1 MITMSTDDHLSLPS
15 SLRLSRYLT
24 LAFLLFVPLLL
35 FGCPSGTS
43 NKPIDERPSSPSTS
57 NPSSKGAS
65 DFDGDRAFE
74 QVRKQ
79 VEFGP
84 RPAGSAELE
93 KLRAYMIDQLK
104 SYGLQVT
111 TDEFRATTP
120 IGQRKMV
127 NVTAE
132 LPGESND
139 VIIISSHYDTKYF
152 KDIKFVGAND
162 GGASTGA
169 LLELARVMAVSKT
182 KPPLTYWFVFFD
194 GEEAF
199 CMDWDQC
206 HNPNPA
212 DPKNPL
218 PDHTYG
224 SRRYVGQLIE
234 KHELPRV
241 RAMILFDMM
250 GFKNLRL
257 GRDDLSTRWLQ
268 DIVWQT
274 AKKNGHGGQF
284 IDAPEGVGDD
294 DHAPFLRAG
303 VDALDIIQLSTY
315 GSNDSEYWHTKE
327 DTLDKVSGKSLK
339 IVGDTIL
346 TSLPKIEERLASKR

>member
-24 LAFLLFVPLLL
+24 FAFLLFVPLLL

-93 KLRAYMIDQLK
+93 KLSAYMIDQLK

-120 IGQRKMV
+120 IGQRKIV

-169 LLELARVMAVSKT
+169 LLELARVMAASKT
-182 KPPLTYWFVFFD
+182 KPPLTYWFVFID

-199 CMDWDQC
+199 CFDWDQC

-224 SRRYVGQLIE
+224 SRRYVAQLIE
-234 KHELPRV
+234 KNELKRV

-250 GFKNLRL
+250 GYKNLRL
-257 GRDDLSTRWLQ
+257 GRDDLSTTWLQ

-274 AKKNGHGGQF
+274 AKQLGYDKQF
-284 IDAPEGVGDD
+284 VDAREGVGDD
-294 DHAPFLRAG
+294 DHGPFLRAG

-315 GSNDSEYWHTKE
+315 PYWHTKD
-327 DTLDKVSGKSLK
+327 DTLDKVSAKSLK
-339 IVGDTIL
+339 VVGDTVIA
-346 TSLPKIEERLASKR
+346 SLPKIEERLQNRPR

>member
-1 MITMSTDDHLSLPS
+1 MPITKRNRLWSAMWRPRYLSLIC
-15 SLRLSRYLT
+15 LMVL
-24 LAFLLFVPLLL
+24 PLLL
-35 FGCPSGTS
+35 FGCPSGGS
-43 NKPIDERPSSPSTS
+43 NKPAEERPAVSSTATPTAAAT
-57 NPSSKGAS
+57 PE
-65 DFDGDRAFE
+65 FDADRAFE

-79 VEFGP
+79 VEIGP

-93 KLRAYMIDQLK
+93 RLRTYIIDQLK

-120 IGQRKMV
+120 LGQRKMV
-127 NVTAE
+127 NLTAE

-162 GGASTGA
+162 GAASTGA
-169 LLELARVMAVSKT
+169 LMELARVLAANKT
-182 KPPLTYWFVFFD
+182 KPRLTYWFVFFD

-199 CMDWDQC
+199 CLDWDQC
-206 HNPNPA
+206 HNPNSA
-212 DPKNPL
+212 DPKTPL

-224 SRRYVGQLIE
+224 SRRYVSQLIE
-234 KHELPRV
+234 KHQLQRV

-250 GFKNLRL
+250 GSKDLRL

-274 AKKNGHGGQF
+274 AKQNGHGAQF

-294 DHAPFLRAG
+294 DHEPFLRAG

-315 GSNDSEYWHTKE
+315 PQWHTKE
-327 DTLDKVSGKSLK
+327 DTLDKLSGKSLK
-339 IVGDTIL
+339 IVGDSIIA
-346 TSLPKIEERLASKR
+346 SLPKIEERIQNRSR

>member
-15 SLRLSRYLT
+15 SLRLSRYLS
-24 LAFLLFVPLLL
+24 LAFVLFVPLLL
-35 FGCPSGTS
+35 FGCPSGMS
-43 NKPIDERPSSPSTS
+43 NKPVDERSSSPSAS

-65 DFDGDRAFE
+65 AFDGDRAFE

-169 LLELARVMAVSKT
+169 LLELARVRAANKT
-182 KPPLTYWFVFFD
+182 KPRLTYWFVFFD

-199 CMDWDQC
+199 CFDWDQC

-224 SRRYVGQLIE
+224 SRRYVAQLIE

-274 AKKNGHGGQF
+274 AKQIGHGGQF

-315 GSNDSEYWHTKE
+315 GSSDSEYWHTKE

>member
-1 MITMSTDDHLSLPS
+1 MSTDDHLSLPS

-43 NKPIDERPSSPSTS
+43 NKPIDERLSSPSTS
-57 NPSSKGAS
+57 NPSSKVAS

-169 LLELARVMAVSKT
+169 LLELARVRAANKT
-182 KPPLTYWFVFFD
+182 KPRLTYWFVFFD

-199 CMDWDQC
+199 CFDWDQC

-224 SRRYVGQLIE
+224 SRRYVAQLIE

-274 AKKNGHGGQF
+274 AKQIGYGAYF
-284 IDAPEGVGDD
+284 VDAREDVGDD
-294 DHAPFLRAG
+294 DHSPFLKAG
-303 VDALDIIQLSTY
+303 IDSLDIIQL
-315 GSNDSEYWHTKE
+315 GSYSYWHTKD
-327 DTLDKVSGKSLK
+327 DTLDKVSAKSLK
-339 IVGDTIL
+339 IVGDTVVV
-346 TSLPKIEERLASKR
+346 SLPKIEERLQNRSR

>member
-1 MITMSTDDHLSLPS
+1 MSKDSFRLFTVALALLLPLSL
-15 SLRLSRYLT
+15 L
-24 LAFLLFVPLLL
+24 
-35 FGCPSGTS
+35 GCPSNS
-43 NKPIDERPSSPSTS
+43 NKPIDMAPA
-57 NPSSKGAS
+57 NPPAKSAS

-84 RPAGSAELE
+84 RPGGSAELE
-93 KLRAYMIDQLK
+93 KLHAYMIDQLQ
-104 SYGLQVT
+104 SYGVQVT
-111 TDEFRATTP
+111 TDDYRATTP
-120 IGQRKMV
+120 IGKRKMA

-169 LLELARVMAVSKT
+169 LLELARVRAANKT
-182 KPPLTYWFVFFD
+182 KPRLTYWFVFFD

-199 CMDWDQC
+199 CFDWDQC

-224 SRRYVGQLIE
+224 SRRYVAQLIE

-274 AKKNGHGGQF
+274 AKQIGHGGQF

-315 GSNDSEYWHTKE
+315 GLNDSEYWHTKE

>member
-1 MITMSTDDHLSLPS
+1 MITMSKDDHLSLPS

-43 NKPIDERPSSPSTS
+43 NKPTDERPSSPATS

-120 IGQRKMV
+120 IGQRKIV

-169 LLELARVMAVSKT
+169 LLELARAMAASKT
-182 KPPLTYWFVFFD
+182 KPRLTYWFVFFD

-199 CMDWDQC
+199 CFDWDQC

-212 DPKNPL
+212 DSKNPL

-224 SRRYVGQLIE
+224 SRRYVAQLIE

-274 AKKNGHGGQF
+274 AKQIGHGGQF

-315 GSNDSEYWHTKE
+315 GLNDSEYWHTKE

-339 IVGDTIL
+339 IVGDSIL
-346 TSLPKIEERLASKR
+346 ASLPKIEERLARK